1 MTHTSDIVRPPK
13 ALVDALAEIGSATAS
28 AELNRMGIRDAHLR
42 GVTSRIPGKALAG
55 PALTL
60 QFMPIREDQ
69 YSQTEYADPEKQL
82 HRHVL
87 YHAQAGD
94 FVVVDARGDLGS
106 GVFGEM
112 MLTYFHGRGGAG
124 IVIDGCIRDFPKA
137 KDLGLGMW
145 LKGTTPNY
153 HTQVAIFPYAVNV
166 PIACCDRLVMPGDI
180 IVADDDGAAVVPAQL
195 ATELLKRAS
204 EHAEWEEFSRERL
217 AEGGDLRKY
226 YPLTDAARPEYE
238 EWKKKHGK

>member
-94 FVVVDARGDLGS
+94 FVVVDARGEMAASGMARHDHGARDHDGCGADGLRHLVRHLG
-106 GVFGEM
+106 
-112 MLTYFHGRGGAG
+112 YAG
-124 IVIDGCIRDFPKA
+124 IWCQRVRWHGTGPALAQSPRRQMRPSFPPKSQPITPVN
-137 KDLGLGMW
+137 KDEQPFGLALGIE
-145 LKGTTPNY
+145 KIKP
-153 HTQVAIFPYAVNV
+153 
-166 PIACCDRLVMPGDI
+166 
-180 IVADDDGAAVVPAQL
+180 L
-195 ATELLKRAS
+195 AGFGSIGLIQNRPRA
-204 EHAEWEEFSRERL
+204 
-217 AEGGDLRKY
+217 
-226 YPLTDAARPEYE
+226 
-238 EWKKKHGK
+238 